1 MPSVSEPKK
10 APEFQNNTQH
20 ETGNGGGSSPGPIQS
35 AMDVPNVGEGS
46 AEAATRTT
54 GAAAGTIR
62 NLTQRVA
69 EQAQAGLQV
78 GLHAVAEMQAPLAA
92 VSTNQS
98 RQLMEITN
106 SVIDICHEAA
116 QRSGDDVRAVTE
128 SFHNLARGLQTYQRA
143 YLDLL
148 SHSIEGVSRK
158 QHEVLQADSPVKLAE
173 IQRDIY
179 TGVVNNLF
187 TGSATLM
194 QIVGQVAQ
202 DAVRPLQ
209 ERAKAHGPG

>member
-10 APEFQNNTQH
+10 ATESQTNNQPETRD
-20 ETGNGGGSSPGPIQS
+20 GGGSLPHLGQS
-35 AMDVPNVGEGS
+35 AKDIPNMGERS
-46 AEAATRTT
+46 AEAAARAA
-54 GAAAGTIR
+54 GAAAGVIR

-69 EQAQAGLQV
+69 EQTQAGLQV
-78 GLHAVAEMQAPLAA
+78 GLHAVAEMQAPLAT

-98 RQLMEITN
+98 RQLMEITT
-106 SVIDICHEAA
+106 SVTDICHETA

-148 SHSIEGVSRK
+148 SRSIEGISRR
-158 QHEVLQADSPVKLAE
+158 QHDVLQVNSPAKLAE
-173 IQRDIY
+173 IQRDVY
-179 TGVVNNLF
+179 LDVVSNLF
-187 TGSATLM
+187 AGSTTLL
-194 QIVGQVAQ
+194 QIAGQIAQ

-209 ERAKAHGPG
+209 ERARAHGPG

>member
-10 APEFQNNTQH
+10 TPEIQNSNQP
-20 ETGNGGGSSPGPIQS
+20 ETRNGGGSLPNPGQS
-35 AMDVPNVGEGS
+35 AKDIPKIGEKP
-46 AEAATRTT
+46 AEAAARAA

-78 GLHAVAEMQAPLAA
+78 GLHAMAEMQAPLAA

-98 RQLMEITN
+98 RQVMEITT
-106 SVIDICHEAA
+106 SVTDICHEAA

-148 SHSIEGVSRK
+148 SRSIEGISRK

-187 TGSATLM
+187 TGSATLL

-202 DAVRPLQ
+202 DAVRP
-209 ERAKAHGPG
+209 

>member
-1 MPSVSEPKK
+1 MPSISEPKK
-10 APEFQNNTQH
+10 APDSQNNNQP
-20 ETGNGGGSSPGPIQS
+20 ETRNGGGSLPNLGQS
-35 AMDVPNVGEGS
+35 AKDIPNIGEGS
-46 AEAATRTT
+46 AEVATRAA
-54 GAAAGTIR
+54 GAAAGIVR

-78 GLHAVAEMQAPLAA
+78 GLHALAEMQAPLAA
-92 VSTNQS
+92 VSTSQS
-98 RQLMEITN
+98 RQLMEITT
-106 SVIDICHEAA
+106 SVTDICHEAA

-148 SHSIEGVSRK
+148 SRSIEGVSRK
-158 QHEVLQADSPVKLAE
+158 QHDVLQANSPVKLAE

-179 TGVVNNLF
+179 IDVVNNLF
-187 TGSATLM
+187 AGSPTLL
-194 QIVGQVAQ
+194 QIAGKIAQ

-209 ERAKAHGPG
+209 ERARAHGQG

>member
-10 APEFQNNTQH
+10 ATESQNNNQP
-20 ETGNGGGSSPGPIQS
+20 ETRNGGGSLPNPGQS
-35 AMDVPNVGEGS
+35 AKDVPNIGERS
-46 AEAATRTT
+46 AEAATRAA
-54 GAAAGTIR
+54 GAAAGIVR

-98 RQLMEITN
+98 RQLMEITT
-106 SVIDICHEAA
+106 SVTDICHEAA

-148 SHSIEGVSRK
+148 SRSIEGVSRK
-158 QHEVLQADSPVKLAE
+158 QHDVLHVNSPVKLAE

-179 TGVVNNLF
+179 IDVVNNLF
-187 TGSATLM
+187 AGTTTLL
-194 QIVGQVAQ
+194 QIAGQIAQ

-209 ERAKAHGPG
+209 ERAQAHGKG